1 MKFNSFLEK
10 KNSINLHTFCCKSSL
25 DSAFKY
31 HSNNFGK
38 TLANATAL
46 ACSGVCLPIWP
57 KAHEAAALKWSSR
70 SSAKVKASW
79 TTPYDFKRKKT
90 LI

>member
-38 TLANATAL
+38 TGLEDSPATIFYRHNNIATDAIRL
-46 ACSGVCLPIWP
+46 NP
-57 KAHEAAALKWSSR
+57 
-70 SSAKVKASW
+70 
-79 TTPYDFKRKKT
+79 
-90 LI
+90 